1 MKKILTFIILSF
13 FLMTNSCYAFSELY
27 YFKNIKTS
35 EVEPLVNL
43 YLQNNNFNIIKQ
55 NPYYAVSNTNND
67 SAVIILQQSGEN
79 MFYYYMADKNTKV
92 NKSIIK
98 EIKNKNIVCEQSFN
112 NNIIAIYDDI
122 AADLVKNTG
131 NPMQYTFSDE
141 TPATQIQTQMPAET
155 SQKIYSGYI
164 AQLQSGTKFNVYL
177 QNAINTATASQGDSV
192 IAVMQDN
199 LIYNGNIV
207 IPQGSLVYGTLVKA
221 RNATYGSLNGK
232 IVINFNKI
240 VTPENMIY
248 DISTEK
254 IDFAVSNE
262 GKISE
267 SAKSAVSSAA
277 VGALLGLLFG
287 LLSDNGHAAR
297 SAAIG
302 AGIGAGSSVIY
313 STAEKGVDAEIPSF
327 TEIELTL
334 TSPLTVNI
342 TR

>member
-1 MKKILTFIILSF
+1 MKKITALIILLF
-13 FLMTNSCYAFSELY
+13 FALTNSCYAFSELY
-27 YFKNIKTS
+27 YFKNIKTT
-35 EVEPLVNL
+35 EAEPLVNSSL
-43 YLQNNNFNIIKQ
+43 LNNNFNIIKQ
-55 NPYYAVSNTNND
+55 NPYYAVSNNNND
-67 SAVIILQQSGEN
+67 YAVIILQQSGDN
-79 MFYYYMADKNTKV
+79 MFYYYMADKNSKV

-98 EIKNKNIVCEQSFN
+98 EIKNRNIVCEQSFN
-112 NNIIAIYDDI
+112 NNIISIYDDI
-122 AADLVKNTG
+122 ASELVKNTG
-131 NPMQYTFSDE
+131 SPMQYTFAE
-141 TPATQIQTQMPAET
+141 EIPVQTQIQKPAET
-155 SQKIYSGYI
+155 SQKVYSGYI
-164 AQLQSGTKFNVYL
+164 AQLQAGTKFNVYL

-207 IPQGSLVYGTLVKA
+207 IPQGSLVYGTLTKA

-248 DISTEK
+248 NISTEK
-254 IDFAVSNE
+254 IDFVVSNE
-262 GKISE
+262 GKVSE
-267 SAKSAVSSAA
+267 SAKSALSSAA
-277 VGALLGLLFG
+277 AGALLGLLFG

-313 STAEKGVDAEIPSF
+313 SAAEKGVDAEIPSF
-327 TEIELTL
+327 TELELTL

-342 TR
+342 SR